1 MVPGRYPLTRSP
13 LPALR
18 ANLFGSVTDDR
29 LAYLRGLEQ
38 LVQVVQQLSAT
49 HDLATI
55 LATVARAA
63 RELVGAD
70 GASVA
75 LRDGDRG
82 HHAEEDAIAPLWKGE
97 WFALDT
103 GLAGWVIR
111 HGETVVL
118 DDARADERF
127 PAEAHDRFVR
137 GLVMAPIRRA
147 SPLGPLGALAA
158 CWAAPHHA
166 SDDEVRLLDAL
177 ADAAAVAIDNLEQWT
192 RLESHAAERTAQLE
206 ATNREL
212 EAFSYAVS
220 HDLRA
225 PLRAITGFSQ
235 ILAEDHAAA
244 LGPGRQYLDR
254 IRAATRRM
262 AGLIDDLLRLSQM
275 ATSEL
280 DRRRFD
286 LAHQAR
292 DIVDELRAAEPDR
305 RVDVAIPAALPAH
318 GDPRLVRVVLENLLR
333 NAWKFTSRR
342 DAARIEL
349 GTAGNAFFVR
359 DNGAGFDPARA
370 DQLFTPFH
378 RLHSAA
384 DFEGT
389 GVGLATAQRI
399 VHRHGGRIWAESA
412 PERGATFYFTLG

>member
-1 MVPGRYPLTRSP
+1 MI
-13 LPALR
+13 
-18 ANLFGSVTDDR
+18 DDR
-29 LAYLRGLEQ
+29 LAYVRGLEQ
-38 LVQVVQQLSAT
+38 LVQIVQQLSAT
-49 HDLATI
+49 HDLPTI

-63 RELVGAD
+63 RALIGAD
-70 GASVA
+70 GASIA

-97 WFALDT
+97 RFALDT
-103 GLAGWVIR
+103 GIAGWVIR
-111 HGETVVL
+111 RGETVAL

-127 PAEAHDRFVR
+127 PAGAHDRFVR
-137 GLVMAPIRRA
+137 GLVMVPIRRA
-147 SPLGPLGALAA
+147 DPIGALGAY
-158 CWAAPHHA
+158 WAAPHRA

-177 ADAAAVAIDNLEQWT
+177 AGAAEVAIANLEQWD
-192 RLESHAAERTAQLE
+192 RLESHAAERAAQLE

-225 PLRAITGFSQ
+225 PLRAINGFSQ
-235 ILAEDHAAA
+235 ILVEDHAAA
-244 LGPGRQYLDR
+244 LGTGRQYLDR

-262 AGLIDDLLRLSQM
+262 AGLIDDLLRFSQM
-275 ATSEL
+275 ATGEL
-280 DRRRFD
+280 ARRRFD

-292 DIVDELRAAEPDR
+292 DILDELRAAEPER

-333 NAWKFTSRR
+333 NAWKFTSKR

-349 GTAGNAFFVR
+349 GAAGNAFFVR

-370 DQLFTPFH
+370 DKLFTPFH
-378 RLHSAA
+378 RLHTAA

>member
-1 MVPGRYPLTRSP
+1 M
-13 LPALR
+13 
-18 ANLFGSVTDDR
+18 TDDT
-29 LAYLRGLEQ
+29 AYTRGLER

-49 HDLATI
+49 HDLATL
-55 LATVARAA
+55 LATVVRAA
-63 RELVGAD
+63 RELTGAD

-75 LRDGDRG
+75 LRDGESG
-82 HHAEEDAIAPLWKGE
+82 HHAAADGIAPPGRGQR
-97 WFALDT
+97 FALDAE
-103 GLAGWVIR
+103 LAGQVIR
-111 HGETVVL
+111 GGPPVAL
-118 DDARADERF
+118 DDAGGDPRL
-127 PAEAHDRFVR
+127 PAAVRGFVR
-137 GLVMAPIRRA
+137 GVAIAPIRR
-147 SPLGPLGALAA
+147 PDPIGALGVY
-158 CWAAPHHA
+158 WATPHRA
-166 SDDEVRLLDAL
+166 SGVELRLLDAL
-177 ADAAAVAIDNLEQWT
+177 ADAAAVAIGNLEQWA
-192 RLESHAAERTAQLE
+192 RLESRAAERAAQLE

-225 PLRAITGFSQ
+225 PLRAINGFSQ

-244 LGPGRQYLDR
+244 LGTGRQYLDR
-254 IRAATRRM
+254 IRAQARRM
-262 AGLIDDLLRLSQM
+262 GGLIDDLLRFSQM

-318 GDPRLVRVVLENLLR
+318 GDPRLVRVVMENLLR
-333 NAWKFTSRR
+333 NAWKFTSKRE
-342 DAARIEL
+342 AARIEL
-349 GTAGNAFFVR
+349 GASDGAFFVR

-378 RLHSAA
+378 RLHTAA

-399 VHRHGGRIWAESA
+399 VHRHGGRIWADSA
-412 PERGATFYFTLG
+412 PGRGATFYFTLG

>member
-1 MVPGRYPLTRSP
+1 
-13 LPALR
+13 
-18 ANLFGSVTDDR
+18 VTDDR

-63 RELVGAD
+63 RELIAAD
-70 GASVA
+70 GAGIA
-75 LRDGDRG
+75 LRDADGDGGRCV
-82 HHAEEDAIAPLWKGE
+82 EEDAIAPLWKGE
-97 WFALDT
+97 RFALDD
-103 GLAGWVIR
+103 GIAGWVIR
-111 HGETVVL
+111 RGETVAL
-118 DDARADERF
+118 DDARADPRF
-127 PAEAHDRFVR
+127 PAGAHGSFVR

-147 SPLGPLGALAA
+147 DPIGALGAY
-158 CWAAPHHA
+158 WADPHRA
-166 SDDEVRLLDAL
+166 SEDEIRLLDAL
-177 ADAAAVAIDNLEQWT
+177 AGAAAVAIANLEQWN
-192 RLESHAAERTAQLE
+192 RLESHAAEHAAQLE

-244 LGPGRQYLDR
+244 LGTGRQYLDR

-262 AGLIDDLLRLSQM
+262 AGLIDDLLRFSQM
-275 ATSEL
+275 AASEL

-292 DIVDELRAAEPDR
+292 DILDELRAAEPER
-305 RVDVAIPAALPAH
+305 RVEIAIPAALPAH

-333 NAWKFTSRR
+333 NAWKFSSRR
-342 DAARIEL
+342 DVARIEL
-349 GTAGNAFFVR
+349 GAARNAFFVR

-370 DQLFTPFH
+370 DKLFTPFH
-378 RLHSAA
+378 RLHSVA

-412 PERGATFYFTLG
+412 PGRGATFYFTLG

>member
-1 MVPGRYPLTRSP
+1 M
-13 LPALR
+13 
-18 ANLFGSVTDDR
+18 TDDR
-29 LAYLRGLEQ
+29 LVYLRGLEQ
-38 LVQVVQQLSAT
+38 LLQVAQQLSAT

-63 RELVGAD
+63 RELIGAD
-70 GASVA
+70 GASIA

-82 HHAEEDAIAPLWKGE
+82 RHAEEDAIAPLWKGE
-97 WFALDT
+97 PFALDT
-103 GLAGWVIR
+103 GIAGWVIR
-111 HGETVVL
+111 RGETVAL

-127 PAEAHDRFVR
+127 PACAHDRFVR

-147 SPLGPLGALAA
+147 DPIGALGAY
-158 CWAAPHHA
+158 WAAPHRA
-166 SDDEVRLLDAL
+166 SHDEVRLLDAL
-177 ADAAAVAIDNLEQWT
+177 ADAAAVAIANLEQWT
-192 RLESHAAERTAQLE
+192 RLESRAAERAALLE

-225 PLRAITGFSQ
+225 PLRAINGFSQ
-235 ILAEDHAAA
+235 ILVEDHAAA
-244 LGPGRQYLDR
+244 LGTGRQYLDR

-262 AGLIDDLLRLSQM
+262 GGLIDDLLRLSQM

-280 DRRRFD
+280 DHRRFD

-292 DIVDELRAAEPDR
+292 DILDELRAAEPDR

-333 NAWKFTSRR
+333 NAWKFTSKR

-349 GTAGNAFFVR
+349 GAAGTAYFVR

-370 DQLFTPFH
+370 DKLFTPFH
-378 RLHSAA
+378 RLHTAA